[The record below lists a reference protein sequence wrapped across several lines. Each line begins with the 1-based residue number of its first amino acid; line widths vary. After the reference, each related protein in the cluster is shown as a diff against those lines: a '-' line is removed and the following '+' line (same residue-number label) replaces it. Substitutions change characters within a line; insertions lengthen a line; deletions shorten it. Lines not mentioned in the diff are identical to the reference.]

1 MPDLNPPTN
10 ATTTADVTIQVTD
23 KLGLPAAGVP
33 VIFQINY
40 GPLGLPAEFPWN
52 YDYGSDYGTPVY
64 LGGGLDLNSFGIG
77 SIGGELPRKSRQRVQ
92 SVAFGGRELVA
103 EYGSLAALP

>member
-1 MPDLNPPTN
+1 MPALNPTTN
-10 ATTTADVTIQVTD
+10 ATNPADVTIQVTD

-52 YDYGSDYGTPVY
+52 YDYGTDYGTPVY

-77 SIGGELPRKSRQRVQ
+77 SIGGNFTSNPGQAFNATACAAENFVADYQ
-92 SVAFGGRELVA
+92 SDGE
-103 EYGSLAALP
+103 